1 VSEEKAPSM
10 KNDLCQLQI
19 LDWKNSGKP
28 PAIGPLLPDGDFR
41 KILLKPNWVLHAT
54 HPEFPIEALVTSSAL
69 IEAVIHTC
77 FSKYPNL
84 ESLIVGDVPL
94 QSCDFEKMCHQS
106 GIDTLRERCT
116 ERFGPRVS
124 FLDLRRERYRLVNGF
139 LELESDI
146 HGDPSGYAE
155 IVLDERSQL
164 EEISHRADSFRVSD
178 YDPEETRS
186 VHHKGSHRY
195 LVARSVLEA
204 DLVINLP
211 KMKTHQ
217 KSGVTGALKNL
228 VGINGSK
235 AYLVHHH
242 LGKPSQGGDEF
253 PETASALFIW
263 QVRLREVLQ
272 KKSRWIFRA
281 AKSVW
286 EILKK
291 LRGIQ
296 TLATRE
302 SLSSGKVY
310 VGAGSW
316 HGNDSIWRMVYDLN
330 LILVFGKA
338 EGGVLANTP
347 QRRVV
352 SIMDGFIAGEGNGPL
367 QPIPVETGVLLA
379 SQNPFLVDF
388 AMAKLMGFDWR
399 KIRLLANHR
408 KFAWSGFGDFDPH
421 GFEVVHNGVASSTGV
436 DAIPV
441 LKKFL
446 PPPGWL
452 HHIELEAC

>member
-1 VSEEKAPSM
+1 M

-19 LDWKNSGKP
+19 LDWKNPDAP
-28 PAIGPLLPDGDFR
+28 PAIGPLLPDGDFQ
-41 KILLKPNWVLHAT
+41 KILLKPNWVLHAS

-69 IEAVIHTC
+69 IEAVIEAC
-77 FSKYPNL
+77 FAKYANL
-84 ESLIVGDVPL
+84 ESLIIGDVPL
-94 QSCDFEKMCHQS
+94 QSCDFEKMCSQS
-106 GIDTLRERCT
+106 GIDALRKRCK
-116 ERFGPRVS
+116 ERFGERVR
-124 FLDLRRERYRLVNGF
+124 FLDLRRERYRLVKGF
-139 LELESDI
+139 LELESDAP
-146 HGDPSGYAE
+146 GDPSGYSE
-155 IVLDERSQL
+155 VILDERSQL
-164 EEISHRADSFRVSD
+164 EEISHRAASFRVSD

-186 VHHKGSHRY
+186 VHQKGSHRY

-235 AYLVHHH
+235 AYLVHHQ

-263 QVRLREVLQ
+263 QARLREILQ
-272 KKSRWIFRA
+272 KRSRWMFRA
-281 AKSVW
+281 AKAGW

-296 TLATRE
+296 TVATRE
-302 SLSSGKVY
+302 SLGTGRVY

-338 EGGVLANTP
+338 VGGGLADTP
-347 QRRVV
+347 QRKVV
-352 SIMDGFIAGEGNGPL
+352 SIMDGFLAGEGNGPL
-367 QPIPVETGVLLA
+367 QPIPVETRVLIA
-379 SQNPFLVDF
+379 SENPFLVDF
-388 AMAKLMGFDWR
+388 AMAKMMGFDWR
-399 KIRLLANHR
+399 KIRLLAYHQ
-408 KFAWSGFGDFDPH
+408 KFGSPRFADFDPH
-421 GFEVVHNGVASSTGV
+421 GFEVVRNGLASSNGV
-436 DAIPV
+436 DAIPI

-452 HHIELEAC
+452 GHIELEPC

>member
-1 VSEEKAPSM
+1 M

-19 LDWKNSGKP
+19 LDWKNPENP
-28 PAIGPLLPDGDFR
+28 PAIAPLLPDGDFR
-41 KILLKPNWVLHAT
+41 KILLKPNWVLHAS

-69 IEAVIHTC
+69 IEAVIQAC
-77 FSKYPNL
+77 FSKYHKL

-94 QSCDFEKMCHQS
+94 QSCDFEKMCRQS
-106 GIDTLRERCT
+106 GIYAVQERCAG
-116 ERFGPRVS
+116 RFGPRVR
-124 FLDLRRERYRLVNGF
+124 FLDLRRERYRQVNGF
-139 LELESDI
+139 LELESEI

-155 IVLDERSQL
+155 VVLDERSQL

-186 VHHKGSHRY
+186 VHHKGFHRY
-195 LVARSVLEA
+195 LVARSVLDA

-263 QVRLREVLQ
+263 QVRLREILQ
-272 KKSRWIFRA
+272 KKSRWMFRA
-281 AKSVW
+281 AKGVW
-286 EILKK
+286 EIVKK

-296 TLATRE
+296 TVATRE
-302 SLSSGKVY
+302 SLGSGNVY

-338 EGGVLANTP
+338 EGGALADTP

-352 SIMDGFIAGEGNGPL
+352 SIMDGFVAGEGNGPL
-367 QPIPVETGVLLA
+367 QPIPVKTGVLLA
-379 SQNPFLVDF
+379 SENPFLLDF

-399 KIRLLANHR
+399 KIRLLSNHR
-408 KFAWSGFGDFDPH
+408 KFAWAGYANFDPH
-421 GFEVVHNGVASSTGV
+421 GFEVILDGHASRTGV

-441 LKKFL
+441 LKNFL

-452 HHIELEAC
+452 DHIELEAC

>member
-1 VSEEKAPSM
+1 M
-10 KNDLCQLQI
+10 KNDSCQLQI
-19 LDWKNSGKP
+19 LDWKNPDAP
-28 PAIGPLLPDGDFR
+28 PLIGPLLPDGDFR
-41 KILLKPNWVLHAT
+41 KILLKPNWVLHAS

-69 IEAVIHTC
+69 IEAVIKAC
-77 FSKYPNL
+77 FAKYANL
-84 ESLIVGDVPL
+84 ESLTVGDVPL
-94 QSCDFEKMCHQS
+94 QSCDFETMCRQS
-106 GIDTLRERCT
+106 GINALRERCR
-116 ERFGPRVS
+116 ERFGKRVR
-124 FLDLRRERYRLVNGF
+124 FLDLRRERYRLVKGF
-139 LELESDI
+139 LELESDAP
-146 HGDPSGYAE
+146 GDPSGYGE
-155 IVLDERSQL
+155 VILDERSQL
-164 EEISHRADSFRVSD
+164 EEISHRAASFRVSD

-186 VHHKGSHRY
+186 VHQKGSHRY

-235 AYLVHHH
+235 AYLVHHQ

-263 QVRLREVLQ
+263 QARLREILQ
-272 KKSRWIFRA
+272 KRSLWMFRA
-281 AKSVW
+281 AKAGW

-296 TLATRE
+296 TVATRE
-302 SLSSGKVY
+302 SLGTGKVY

-338 EGGVLANTP
+338 EGGALADTP
-347 QRRVV
+347 QRKVV
-352 SIMDGFIAGEGNGPL
+352 SIMDGFLAGEGNGPL
-367 QPIPVETGVLLA
+367 QPIPVQTRVLIA
-379 SQNPFLVDF
+379 SENPFLVDF
-388 AMAKLMGFDWR
+388 AMAKMMGFDWR
-399 KIRLLANHR
+399 KIRLLANHQ
-408 KFAWSGFGDFDPH
+408 KFGWPRFADFDPH
-421 GFEVVHNGVASSTGV
+421 GFEVVRNGLASSNGV

-452 HHIELEAC
+452 SHIELEPC